1 MEKDSFGILILAF
14 GDRGY
19 HYAAYNLCLSIKHK
33 NPNLKVAI
41 FCDNNNH
48 VDYKQCRA
56 DIIKVCDYFGAEP
69 GLNKINALSDLPFTN
84 TLYLDADGFCMKDLR
99 PLIDDLLKQNRF
111 FMCDI
116 FGSGNFGEEISYDLW
131 AKHEDSFDFFGVK
144 KEDKWHTTQ
153 TSWIFCRAGKDMREF
168 IKQVK
173 HYWAKGFP
181 KAKLKGKWGRFMPDE
196 LFFSGVISKNK
207 IDASYSGKPIFYGNR
222 YIENFGEITQNHYIM
237 SLYGNGNGQR
247 LTKLMYWEY
256 YDRLMSAMCKEMGLT
271 HIYKGHYLAS
281 AKITN
286 VV

>member
-116 FGSGNFGEEISYDLW
+116 FGSGNFGVRASETEVTASKTCAW
-131 AKHEDSFDFFGVK
+131 ALGIKIIKVARIIK
-144 KEDKWHTTQ
+144 KCFM
-153 TSWIFCRAGKDMREF
+153 SGIA
-168 IKQVK
+168 
-173 HYWAKGFP
+173 AL
-181 KAKLKGKWGRFMPDE
+181 KLFA
-196 LFFSGVISKNK
+196 SG
-207 IDASYSGKPIFYGNR
+207 D
-222 YIENFGEITQNHYIM
+222 
-237 SLYGNGNGQR
+237 
-247 LTKLMYWEY
+247 
-256 YDRLMSAMCKEMGLT
+256 
-271 HIYKGHYLAS
+271 YLKS
-281 AKITN
+281 
-286 VV
+286 